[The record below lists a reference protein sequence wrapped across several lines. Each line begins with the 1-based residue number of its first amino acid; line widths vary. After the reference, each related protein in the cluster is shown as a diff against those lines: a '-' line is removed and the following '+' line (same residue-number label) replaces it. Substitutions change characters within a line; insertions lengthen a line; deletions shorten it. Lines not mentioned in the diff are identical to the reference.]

1 MTDNVVEFRSE
12 EKRPK
17 QQPAPLPAYAE
28 LAVTSNFSFL
38 RGASHPEELVKAA
51 KVLGLGGL
59 GIADRNSVAGVV
71 RVHVAARD
79 INEEF
84 PELPRLKIAVGAR
97 LVFSDETPDI
107 LAYPR
112 DRAAWRRLTRLLSAG
127 KRRAEKGDCIL
138 GLPDLLEFVEGLNL
152 IVMPPVRIYTDKL
165 HALLLRLTEAA
176 SKKAVWLAA
185 GMFYR
190 GDDLRRL
197 KRIAQIAERA
207 SVPLI
212 AVNDVLYHAP
222 ERRELQ
228 DVVTCIREHLTL
240 EAAGRLL
247 EANAE
252 RHLKPPQEMARL
264 FRLYPNALTETLHFL
279 KSCKFSLEELRGT
292 EYADETRQG
301 YATPQEALITFAEEG
316 FKQRFPNGTS
326 AKVRHAL
333 DEELRLIG
341 KLNYAPF
348 FLTVDE
354 IVKFA
359 RSKNILCQGRGS
371 AANSVICYCLG
382 ITDVSPMA
390 IDLLFERFVSEE
402 RNEPPDIDVDFE
414 HERREE
420 VIQHIYQKYGRERA
434 GLAATVICYR
444 GRSAVREVGKVFGL
458 SADTVSA
465 LAGTLWGWS
474 GSGVSDKEARRIG
487 LDPSDPR
494 LQQVMRLTEELIE
507 TPRHLSQHV
516 GGFVITRS
524 RLDEVV
530 PIENAAMEDRTVIEW
545 EKDDLDALGLL
556 KVDVLALGMLT
567 TLRRSF
573 DFLQSHYGI
582 SRNLARQDEDEA
594 TYKMIQRADTIG
606 VFQIESRA
614 QMSMLPRL
622 RPEKFYDLVIE
633 VAIVRPGPIQG
644 NMVHPYLRRREQLR
658 EKGIQPTY
666 PGPSPEHGDK
676 DELREVLKKT
686 LGVPLFQEH
695 AMRIAIV
702 AAGFKPGEA
711 DRLRRAMATF
721 KRIGTIGKF
730 RDKFINGMTA
740 RGYDP
745 TFATNCWNQIEGFG
759 SYGFPES
766 HAASF
771 ANLVYASAWIKCHYP
786 DVFAAAL
793 LNSQPMG
800 FYAVAQLVRDAQEH
814 GVEVRPV
821 DVNLSNW
828 DCTLEALENETGAGV
843 LPPPLAGEGW
853 GGGQEQA
860 KKSQWQVSKP
870 QRGRARELR
879 VNSTDAE
886 RLIWAAL
893 RAHRLNGASFRRQ
906 TPIGPFIADFVCHEA
921 KLIVELDG
929 GQHFEPEQQLY
940 DERRSEFLAA
950 KDYRVL
956 RFNNHEVLTN
966 REGVVET
973 IAEALQ
979 HAPSLILPRSRGREQ
994 QAAAAVHSLPGL
1006 PEGTQTEATACT
1018 LPRLRGR
1025 DGEGANSCVAEEKRR
1040 RNINPRHAS
1049 MRDAIETTHAL
1060 RLGLREITG
1069 FSEEWAKKIESV
1081 RAAGFD
1087 SIRDLWLR
1095 TGLPPKALEKLAH
1108 ADAFNSLGLNRRDA
1122 LWAIKA
1128 LRRAGDKDDLP
1139 LFARAT
1145 MSSLEPDVGLPSM
1158 PPGQQVV
1165 EDYRHLSLSLKAHPV
1180 SFLRANLEARGI
1192 LRHELLPRMT
1202 SGRRVTIA
1210 GLVLVRQRPGT
1221 GNAIFMT
1228 LEDETAVA
1236 NAILW
1241 PRTFEQ
1247 YRPVIMG
1254 ARLISVTGMLQN
1266 EKGVIHIVAEHFED
1280 LSPLLR
1286 GLSDDQPKLPTIMPG
1301 PVEAV
1306 MPKGRNFH

>member
-1 MTDNVVEFRSE
+1 MSDNVVALRPE
-12 EKRPK
+12 EK
-17 QQPAPLPAYAE
+17 QPRHQPRRLSPAYAE

-38 RGASHPEELVKAA
+38 RGASHPEQLVKAA
-51 KVLGLGGL
+51 KILGFIGI

-71 RVHVAARD
+71 RVHVAAEQ
-79 INEEF
+79 INEEYKDVL
-84 PELPRLKIAVGAR
+84 PELKIAVGTR
-97 LVFSDETPDI
+97 LVFADGTPDI

-112 DRAAWRRLTRLLSAG
+112 DRAAWGRLTRLLSLG
-127 KRRAEKGDCIL
+127 KRRAEKGGCLL
-138 GLPDLLEFVEGLNL
+138 GLPDLLDYIEDLNL
-152 IVMPPVRIYTDKL
+152 IVMPPPRLQADKL
-165 HALLLRLTEAA
+165 HARLLRLKQAA
-176 SKKAVWLAA
+176 SKNAVWLAA
-185 GMFYR
+185 GMLYR

-197 KRIAQIAERA
+197 KRIAAIAEQA
-207 SVPLI
+207 FVPLI

-222 ERRELQ
+222 QRRALQ

-264 FRLYPNALTETLHFL
+264 FHLFPQAVSETVRFL
-279 KSCKFSLEELRGT
+279 ENCKFSLEELRGT

-301 YATPQEALITFAEEG
+301 YATPQEALVAFTEEG
-316 FKQRFPNGTS
+316 FKKRFPAGAS
-326 AKVRHAL
+326 AKVRYAL
-333 DEELRLIG
+333 DEELQLIG

-359 RSKNILCQGRGS
+359 RSRPDPILCQGRGS
-371 AANSVICYCLG
+371 AANSIICYCLG
-382 ITDVSPMA
+382 ITDVSPA
-390 IDLLFERFVSEE
+390 KVDLLFERFVSEE
-402 RNEPPDIDVDFE
+402 RREPPDIDVDFE

-420 VIQHIYQKYGRERA
+420 VIQHIYEKYGRERA

-458 SADTVSA
+458 SEDTISA
-465 LAGTLWGWS
+465 LAGTLWGWAHS
-474 GSGVSDKEARRIG
+474 SVSEQEVRRVG
-487 LDPSDPR
+487 LDPRDPR
-494 LQQVMRLTEELIE
+494 LQQVMQLSGELLGA
-507 TPRHLSQHV
+507 PRHLSQHV
-516 GGFVITRS
+516 GGFVVTRS

-545 EKDDLDALGLL
+545 EKDDLEALGLL
-556 KVDVLALGMLT
+556 KVDVLALGMLSC
-567 TLRRSF
+567 LKRSF
-573 DFLQSHYGI
+573 DFLRSHYGVT
-582 SRNLARQDEDEA
+582 RNLAIQDEDKR
-594 TYKMIQRADTIG
+594 TYAMIQRADTIG

-644 NMVHPYLRRREQLR
+644 NMVHPYLRRRQGLE
-658 EKGIQPTY
+658 PVTY
-666 PGPSPEHGDK
+666 PSPELK
-676 DELREVLKKT
+676 DILHKT

-702 AAGFKPGEA
+702 AAGFRPGEA

-721 KRIGTIGKF
+721 KRVGTIGKF
-730 RDKFINGMTA
+730 RDKFIRGMTA

-771 ANLVYASAWIKCHYP
+771 ANLVYASSWIKCHYP

-800 FYAVAQLVRDAQEH
+800 FYAPAQLVRDAQEH
-814 GVEVRPV
+814 GVELRPV

-828 DCTLEALENETGAGV
+828 DCTLEAFSTVIPGRPAG
-843 LPPPLAGEGW
+843 PGPESIITDCEYGFQAR
-853 GGGQEQA
+853 GQEPA
-860 KKSQWQVSKP
+860 PRNDEGGKRE
-870 QRGRARELR
+870 RGPLG
-879 VNSTDAE
+879 N
-886 RLIWAAL
+886 L
-893 RAHRLNGASFRRQ
+893 
-906 TPIGPFIADFVCHEA
+906 
-921 KLIVELDG
+921 
-929 GQHFEPEQQLY
+929 
-940 DERRSEFLAA
+940 
-950 KDYRVL
+950 
-956 RFNNHEVLTN
+956 
-966 REGVVET
+966 
-973 IAEALQ
+973 
-979 HAPSLILPRSRGREQ
+979 
-994 QAAAAVHSLPGL
+994 
-1006 PEGTQTEATACT
+1006 
-1018 LPRLRGR
+1018 
-1025 DGEGANSCVAEEKRR
+1025 
-1040 RNINPRHAS
+1040 NPRHAS
-1049 MRDAIETTHAL
+1049 MEQDIWTSHAL
-1060 RLGLREITG
+1060 RLGLRQISG
-1069 FSEEWAKKIESV
+1069 FSEDWAKQIEAV
-1081 RAAGFD
+1081 RGAGFD
-1087 SIRDLWLR
+1087 SVRDLWLR

-1108 ADAFNSLGLNRRDA
+1108 ADAFNSLGLIRRDA
-1122 LWAIKA
+1122 LWAVKA

-1139 LFARAT
+1139 LFARAA
-1145 MSSLEPDVGLPSM
+1145 MPQLEPDAHLPPM

-1165 EDYRHLSLSLKAHPV
+1165 EDYRHLHLSLKAHPV
-1180 SFLRANLEARGI
+1180 SFLRHHLDVRKI
-1192 LRHELLPRMT
+1192 LRNELLPALKPGPRIT
-1202 SGRRVTIA
+1202 VA

-1228 LEDETAVA
+1228 LEDETGVA

-1241 PRTFEQ
+1241 PRVFEQ

-1254 ARLISVTGMLQN
+1254 GRLVSVTGVLQN

-1286 GLSDDQPKLPTIMPG
+1286 TLSDDQSKLSALMPS
-1301 PVEAV
+1301 PAEAV